1 MPKNFLADRAPTSQ
15 TATPTAVPEPQQ
27 LRREPLKVM
36 LVGSPKAVTRTIHR
50 LHRLGFAEVGEWSP
64 FVRTQNSGEVLSILL
79 RRLLM

>member
-1 MPKNFLADRAPTSQ
+1 MPKNFLADRALATLS
-15 TATPTAVPEPQQ
+15 ATPTAVPELQPPQ
-27 LRREPLKVM
+27 REPLKVM

-64 FVRTQNSGEVLSILL
+64 LVPTQNPGEVLSILV